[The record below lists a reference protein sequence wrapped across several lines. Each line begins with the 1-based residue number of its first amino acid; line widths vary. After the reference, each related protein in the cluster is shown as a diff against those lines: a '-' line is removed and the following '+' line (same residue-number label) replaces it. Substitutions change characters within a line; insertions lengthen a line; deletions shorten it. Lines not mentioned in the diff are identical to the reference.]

1 MRKGIDSSFWLTL
14 VWRIGRSDVSRFDEL
29 LVWKELSALI
39 FFFNKSKLTTHLFID
54 YYFISVDLTS
64 LEDKN
69 TILLFCKCLAASRMQ
84 DKHFNKALLV

>member
-39 FFFNKSKLTTHLFID
+39 FFFN
-54 YYFISVDLTS
+54 
-64 LEDKN
+64 
-69 TILLFCKCLAASRMQ
+69 
-84 DKHFNKALLV
+84 FNFYLCELVVSHPVGSGN